1 MVTLKEKPLALGA
14 EEEARVPNNKII
26 VTGIERVGVAC
37 VFSILGKS
45 LADKLA
51 LADVLEE
58 KLKVAMMPLQHE
70 SLCLQTPRFV
80 ADTECSVTARGKI
93 VTIAGGVHQQEG
105 ECPHSL
111 GQRNGVFKFTIP
123 LITKY
128 SPDGIRIVVS
138 NSAAKH
144 TYVTWKR

>member
-14 EEEARVPNNKII
+14 EEEARVLNNKII

-45 LADKLA
+45 LADELA

-80 ADTECSVTARGKI
+80 ADTEFCF
-93 VTIAGGVHQQEG
+93 
-105 ECPHSL
+105 SL
-111 GQRNGVFKFTIP
+111 PR
-123 LITKY
+123 
-128 SPDGIRIVVS
+128 
-138 NSAAKH
+138 
-144 TYVTWKR
+144 YVNLGSQKQSLSLA

>member
-45 LADKLA
+45 LADELA

-93 VTIAGGVHQQEG
+93 VTIAGVSLQELNPEMRTQQWG
-105 ECPHSL
+105 KTGRKCVRWWLKVPVKSPPGLLH
-111 GQRNGVFKFTIP
+111 GMW
-123 LITKY
+123 LI
-128 SPDGIRIVVS
+128 SWNP
-138 NSAAKH
+138 
-144 TYVTWKR
+144 W

>member
-14 EEEARVPNNKII
+14 EEEARVLNNKII

-45 LADKLA
+45 LADELA

-80 ADTECSVTARGKI
+80 ADTESV
-93 VTIAGGVHQQEG
+93 
-105 ECPHSL
+105 CFSL
-111 GQRNGVFKFTIP
+111 PR
-123 LITKY
+123 
-128 SPDGIRIVVS
+128 
-138 NSAAKH
+138 
-144 TYVTWKR
+144 YVNLGSQKQSLSLA